1 MAIKYLKN
9 AQEYSPVTFVVK
21 SGSAV
26 TEGSLVKLTSG
37 EVEAFATSGAAI
49 GLCTADATGDGSVT
63 VPVLVFDR
71 IPMVKVAWT
80 GSAPSIGDS
89 CDFTAAGGPAG
100 AGSDDAVVIEYDSV
114 FGEATVALKPAAVLL
129 V

>member
-21 SGSAV
+21 SGSSV

-37 EVEAFATSGAAI
+37 EVEAFTSTAAAI
-49 GLCTADATGDGSVT
+49 GLCTADATGDGTVN

-71 IPMVKVAWT
+71 IPTVKLTWS

-89 CDFTAAGGPAG
+89 CNFYAAGGPLVS
-100 AGSDDAVVIEYDSV
+100 GSDDAVVIQYDAV
-114 FGEATVALKPAAVLL
+114 AGEATVALKAAAVLL